1 MTQNFK
7 AYLMLV
13 LATLFWA
20 GNFIVGKA
28 AFVEN
33 IPPMSLVFFR
43 WSLVWLILLPFTY
56 KEIFKNK
63 DVILKNL
70 PLLFF
75 LALTSVG
82 LFNSFTYL
90 ALVYTQVINA
100 SLFNTAIPAMII
112 LLCFIFK
119 IEKTN
124 KFQIM
129 GLVLS
134 VVGILSIITKLNL
147 NILLSLN
154 FNKGDIIMMGGVI
167 TWGLYSSFL
176 KKKKFTLPLLT
187 LVHILCT
194 FGLLFIL
201 PQFLFEVLQGQ
212 IIKFDMNLGYIL
224 IYLALFPSI
233 GSYYCWAG
241 AVSIIGAN
249 RAGIFLSLIPLF
261 STILAMI
268 FFNEKFYFFHFIGSV
283 LIVIGLFLS
292 NKKITND

>member
-1 MTQNFK
+1 
-7 AYLMLV
+7 MLV

-28 AFVEN
+28 AFVED

-56 KEIFKNK
+56 KEIIKHK
-63 DVILKNL
+63 EVILKNL

-90 ALVYTQVINA
+90 ALVHTQVINA

-124 KFQIM
+124 RFQIM
-129 GLVLS
+129 GLILS
-134 VVGILSIITKLNL
+134 VLGILSIITKLDF
-147 NILLSLN
+147 NILLTLN
-154 FNKGDIIMMGGVI
+154 FNKGDIIMIGGVV

-201 PQFLFEVLQGQ
+201 PQFLFEISQGK
-212 IIKFDMNLGYIL
+212 IIKFDINLSYIL

-261 STILAMI
+261 STILAML
-268 FFNEKFYFFHFIGSV
+268 FFNEIFYFFHFIGSV
-283 LIVIGLFLS
+283 LIILGLILS
-292 NKKITND
+292 NKKIINA